1 MASRASSRALGETD
15 AERMAGTFASKA
27 GLARGDFIKGD
38 KGLAIWRV
46 ALVLWC
52 YVGLPCVCA
61 GAECLG
67 CYPLHSNPS
76 SPYEYQISRSCAAAF
91 SVVASSGPPAFSSAT
106 HPWPR
111 PA

>member
-61 GAECLG
+61 GVECLG

-76 SPYEYQISRSCAAAF
+76 SPYEYLPQRHTA
-91 SVVASSGPPAFSSAT
+91 GQP
-106 HPWPR
+106 HPG
-111 PA
+111 A